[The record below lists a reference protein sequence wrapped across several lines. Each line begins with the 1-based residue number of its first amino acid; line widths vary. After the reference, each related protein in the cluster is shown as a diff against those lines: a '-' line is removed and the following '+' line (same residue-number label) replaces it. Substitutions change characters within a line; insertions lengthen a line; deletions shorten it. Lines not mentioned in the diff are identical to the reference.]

1 MMNSDKI
8 MSSFTPTPFQS
19 NANFHCQEHDF
30 DQMAFNNCNT
40 TINKLTTAKCSYL
53 HYLHKMVLPCGVTPV
68 PSIGEE

>member
-40 TINKLTTAKCSYL
+40 TINK
-53 HYLHKMVLPCGVTPV
+53 
-68 PSIGEE
+68 